1 MTAIKFNPRLKLAPI
16 IWLDQPNGT
25 PLLIPGLLPVLTTQN
40 PVFLLCRIS
49 FFLLLKRERSGGWW
63 LLFGSNN
70 QDVYIL
76 LGSSFFHW
84 WSLESQKVC
93 MDICWSKTWFQT
105 LVPCKVLCSLFMVY
119 VRIAIVLDNIYVPVP
134 PTNMSNIIIYNNLL
148 NLTVFHSPVRTVI
161 SAHATNRKFPAASN
175 FLLFSWHSKRGE
187 RVERQ
192 VCSVEWLYCQL
203 ETRIQQIYKD
213 TVYVRHWLSKSEG

>member
-1 MTAIKFNPRLKLAPI
+1 MYNILINIREHCVGGFEGNVWLAWHQTLSLYLYHRAGLNRGKVPISQSECSKQIAEAAILLFSPLLLYRGEGWTASLIENMTAIKFNPRLKLAPI

-105 LVPCKVLCSLFMVY
+105 LVPCKVLCSVY
-119 VRIAIVLDNIYVPVP
+119 GL
-134 PTNMSNIIIYNNLL
+134 
-148 NLTVFHSPVRTVI
+148 
-161 SAHATNRKFPAASN
+161 
-175 FLLFSWHSKRGE
+175 
-187 RVERQ
+187 
-192 VCSVEWLYCQL
+192 C
-203 ETRIQQIYKD
+203 
-213 TVYVRHWLSKSEG
+213 